1 MFGSKPMFL
10 SPGNEF
16 KALIWT
22 SEVCSRLYKP
32 CTRWA
37 TPISAPLTRCAHGSI
52 MFVSIICHSSVT
64 VWSHT
69 HRAGMFLCRQKSIQ
83 SVYSGLRCA
92 QNPLKL
98 HYIQLYEWSY
108 PFLPSNQSHVHVIRP
123 WLCVMDKVFGPY
135 IHVFVSKKWN
145 FKALMKASNACSI
158 LLSKAR
164 TTDRTR
170 LLPLAPSGHVFT
182 HKQ

>member
-1 MFGSKPMFL
+1 MFGPKPMFL

-37 TPISAPLTRCAHGSI
+37 TPISTPLTRCAHGSI
-52 MFVSIICHSSVT
+52 MFVSIICNTGVT

-69 HRAGMFLCRQKSIQ
+69 YREVYGFVQKKSTQ
-83 SVYSGLRCA
+83 SVYLGLRCTL
-92 QNPLKL
+92 NPLKL
-98 HYIQLYEWSY
+98 HYIQLYKWPY
-108 PFLPSNQSHVHVIRP
+108 PFPPSNQSHVHVIRP

-135 IHVFVSKKWN
+135 IHVIVSKKWN

-158 LLSKAR
+158 PLSKAR
-164 TTDRTR
+164 TTDHTCF
-170 LLPLAPSGHVFT
+170 LPSAPFGHVFT
-182 HKQ
+182 RKQ

>member
-1 MFGSKPMFL
+1 MFGPKPMFL

-32 CTRWA
+32 CTQWA
-37 TPISAPLTRCAHGSI
+37 TPISTPLTRCAHDSI
-52 MFVSIICHSSVT
+52 MIVSIICNTSVT

-69 HRAGMFLCRQKSIQ
+69 HRACTYFVQKKINSKRLFRPQ
-83 SVYSGLRCA
+83 MRPEPSETT
-92 QNPLKL
+92 L
-98 HYIQLYEWSY
+98 HTFVKPH
-108 PFLPSNQSHVHVIRP
+108 PFLPSNQSHVHVIKP
-123 WLCVMDKVFGPY
+123 WLCVMNKVFGPC
-135 IHVFVSKKWN
+135 IPVFVSEKRN

-164 TTDRTR
+164 TTDSLTFSPIWPC
-170 LLPLAPSGHVFT
+170 LHT
-182 HKQ
+182 